1 MDNATLFLVMS
12 GLSGVGWLLL
22 IVASPCCRCADKAVI
37 GVIVAVL
44 AVAYGCFNFTHL
56 TEVGGLT
63 AFFTYDGAQ
72 RVFANPGL
80 QLAAWAHILA
90 VDLVAG
96 VWMLYN
102 SRRYKIRH
110 LVMVP
115 VYLVTIV
122 LGPVGVLVYL
132 AVRACKALT
141 WFADNSGIEGGLWR

>member
-12 GLSGVGWLLL
+12 GLSAVGWVL
-22 IVASPCCRCADKAVI
+22 IVLSPCWKWADKAVM

-44 AVAYGCFNFTHL
+44 AAAYGTFNFSHL
-56 TEVGGLT
+56 GDVGGLP
-63 AFFTYDGAQ
+63 AFFTYEGAQ

-96 VWMLYN
+96 VWMLHN
-102 SRRYKIRH
+102 SRRHQIRH

-115 VYLVTIV
+115 VYLITIV
-122 LGPVGVLVYL
+122 LGPVGVLLYVV
-132 AVRACKALT
+132 VRAGKTLN
-141 WFADNSGIEGGLWR
+141 WFADNGGAEAQGWR